1 LEEIVTGK
9 ELLFAAL
16 HREVTERPAWV
27 PYVGVHGGFLIGKT
41 ATEYLQSS
49 DLIVEGLL
57 KAKELYRPDGLPIL
71 FDLQIEAE
79 ALGCGLQWA
88 DEVPPAVAT
97 HPLAGWQK
105 NICDLPEFNAQSGRM
120 PIAIDALKK
129 MKVACGDEIALY
141 GLICGPFTLA
151 LHLLGSDIFTEM
163 FENPEA
169 VHEVID
175 YAADIAIKAAE
186 IYLDNGADVI
196 AVVDPMVSQISPRHF
211 KAFAAPYCNKVF
223 AAIRALGGYSSLFVC
238 GDVTRNLDNMCQCT
252 ADSISVDEQI
262 NMAQLAEISEKHK
275 IAFGGNMKLTTV
287 LLLGD
292 ENSAKLEAISIIE
305 ASGNKGFILS
315 PGCDLPYAV
324 PPKNLEAVA
333 LMVHDV
339 YQREV
344 AKATITEGSMNADL
358 PKATL
363 PDYAKLDKVVVD
375 IITLDSEACAPC
387 QYMVEAVVAAVAE
400 CRVPIEWK
408 EHKIKNV
415 EGIATMLALGVAN
428 LPTICID
435 GKVEFISIIPEK
447 TKIVEVIQA
456 AAKAKRLA

>member
-1 LEEIVTGK
+1 MTGK
-9 ELLFAAL
+9 DLLFSAL
-16 HREVTERPAWV
+16 RREVTPRPAWV

-105 NICDLPEFNAQSGRM
+105 TIGDLPEFTAESGRM
-120 PIAIDALKK
+120 PIAIDALRK
-129 MKVACGDEIALY
+129 MKAACGEEIALY

-151 LHLLGSDIFTEM
+151 LHLMGSDIFTEM
-163 FENPEA
+163 FEAPEK

-175 YAADIAIKAAE
+175 FAADIAIIAAK
-186 IYLDNGADVI
+186 IYLENGADVI

-211 KAFAAPYCNKVF
+211 KSFAAPYCNKVF
-223 AAIRALGGYSSLFVC
+223 DAIREAGGYSSLFVC

-262 NMAQLAEISEKHK
+262 NMAQLAEISEKHN

-292 ENSAKLEAISIIE
+292 ENSAKLEAISVIE

-324 PPKNLEAVA
+324 PVKNLEAVA

-339 YQREV
+339 YQREI
-344 AKATITEGSMNADL
+344 ARATITEGSLNADL
-358 PKATL
+358 PNITL
-363 PDYAKLDKVVVD
+363 PDYATLDKVIVD

-387 QYMVEAVVAAVAE
+387 QYMVEAVTAAVAD
-400 CRVPIEWK
+400 CAVPVEWR
-408 EHKIKNV
+408 EHKIKNI
-415 EGIATMLALGVAN
+415 EGIAMMLALGVAN
-428 LPTICID
+428 LPTICIN

-447 TKIVEVIQA
+447 AKIVEAIHA
-456 AAKAKRLA
+456 ASR

>member
-1 LEEIVTGK
+1 MTGK
-9 ELLFAAL
+9 ELLFSAL
-16 HREVTERPAWV
+16 RREVTPRPAWV

-49 DLIVEGLL
+49 DLIVEGLM
-57 KAKELYRPDGLPIL
+57 KAKELYQPDGLPIL

-105 NICDLPEFNAQSGRM
+105 SIADLPEFDATSGRM
-120 PIAIDALKK
+120 PIAIDALKRL
-129 MKVACGDEIALY
+129 KVECGEEIALY

-151 LHLLGSDIFTEM
+151 LHLIGSDIFTEM
-163 FENPEA
+163 FEAPEK

-175 YAADIAIKAAE
+175 YAADIAIKAAK
-186 IYLDNGADVI
+186 IYLANGADVV

-223 AAIRALGGYSSLFVC
+223 DAIRELGGYSSLFVC

-262 NMAQLAEISEKHK
+262 NMTQLAEISEKHQ

-292 ENSAKLEAISIIE
+292 ENSAKLEAISVIE

-324 PPKNLEAVA
+324 PVKNLEAVA
-333 LMVHDV
+333 LMVHDS

-344 AKATITEGSMNADL
+344 AKTTITEAGMNADL
-358 PKATL
+358 PKITL
-363 PDYAKLDKVVVD
+363 PDYPVLAKVLVD

-387 QYMVEAVVAAVAE
+387 QYMVEAVAAAALE
-400 CRVPIEWK
+400 SKVPVEWR

-415 EGIATMLALGVAN
+415 EGIAMMMALGVAN

-435 GKVEFISIIPEK
+435 GKVGFSSIIPEK
-447 TKIVEVIQA
+447 SKLVEAIEIA
-456 AAKAKRLA
+456 AQSKNIAK